1 MQYNIFWRKKKN
13 RPLPL
18 DWPGVINTS
27 SKSFDA
33 TSEECEVLQ
42 DITVLELA
50 ASGLCKPNRVT
61 SHWVYSAILNQC
73 VADWVGLGQQRRKV
87 EKEEN
92 FWVEKEW
99 CGIPR
104 SFCAPTSERN
114 NWAARV
120 STEWVFVWSAWCQS
134 CRPASLN
141 VNTMDQSVAIQ
152 ETLEREENCIMVSFP
167 THTHWFVVDQRIKL

>member
-104 SFCAPTSERN
+104 SFCAPFHC
-114 NWAARV
+114 AALPLQREITELLEFPRSGFSFGV
-120 STEWVFVWSAWCQS
+120 RGAKVVAQQAWMSTLWISPSQFK
-134 CRPASLN
+134 
-141 VNTMDQSVAIQ
+141 
-152 ETLEREENCIMVSFP
+152 
-167 THTHWFVVDQRIKL
+167 KL